1 MDGNKGYDEE
11 LLAIFENFAN
21 FEKDDEDCEGNSG
34 NDEKNYAYETESEDE
49 NMSAFDKVIGYDT
62 IKGIRTLVRF
72 NPQTDFE
79 SLTPDALLR

>member
-49 NMSAFDKVIGYDT
+49 
-62 IKGIRTLVRF
+62 
-72 NPQTDFE
+72 
-79 SLTPDALLR
+79 